1 MLLLQATRLG
11 LLGRVLERRRR
22 LVRRVSV
29 DRREVLGRAML
40 PTRWG
45 FEKDDLKERDDEMA

>member
-1 MLLLQATRLG
+1 MLLLLATRSV

-22 LVRRVSV
+22 LVRRVLAG
-29 DRREVLGRAML
+29 RREVLGRAML